1 MPKKDPLFFELQI
14 ARSSQSEK
22 LWQQKKGTSTHPETN
37 SSPLK
42 LGFPKRKL
50 IFQPSIFRGYV
61 SFREG
66 IAEEANILQIGH
78 VLHFQ

>member
-22 LWQQKKGTSTHPETN
+22 LWQQKKGTST
-37 SSPLK
+37 
-42 LGFPKRKL
+42 FPKRKL